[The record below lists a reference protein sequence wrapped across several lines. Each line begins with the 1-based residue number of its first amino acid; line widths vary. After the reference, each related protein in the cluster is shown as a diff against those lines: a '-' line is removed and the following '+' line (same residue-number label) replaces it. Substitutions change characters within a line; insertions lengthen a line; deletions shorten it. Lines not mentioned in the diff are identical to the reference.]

1 MSDKLPSHCNDQPH
15 SHDIASVNEQHYDLQ
30 AEAFDEYPGYEEIS
44 RVIGQAMLSK
54 YPDIFDK
61 ECTHILDYACG
72 TGLLSRQLWPHA
84 RSVIGVDISKGAVDR
99 YNLRVINE
107 GADPSKIRAIRAE
120 LKGEESELH
129 GVKVDAVVC
138 ASAYHHFTSIDDMT
152 RILVSFLKHGGSLL
166 VADIMKNDQGE
177 EVVPSDYYHDVPH
190 TAGFSEED
198 MRQIFTRA
206 GLKNFDFNRV
216 TTANLEGTDAT
227 FFLARGVKRHA

>member
-1 MSDKLPSHCNDQPH
+1 MNVLH
-15 SHDIASVNEQHYDLQ
+15 
-30 AEAFDEYPGYEEIS
+30 
-44 RVIGQAMLSK
+44 
-54 YPDIFDK
+54 
-61 ECTHILDYACG
+61 

-129 GVKVDAVVC
+129 GVKVDAVVVSISYLALIALGSPKPQC